1 MQPRYKGLL
10 IAASVM
16 IVLFLIG
23 GWFGFRTSYEEPRT
37 QVMAFDSTS
46 IVLIEFED
54 FSDQK
59 NNLQLMRIDGNWE
72 RVSERTL
79 EWDPTEHAQA
89 LLRQFHFIPVKRD
102 MGMIGLVGDRFKL
115 TNSAMC
121 QISFIQGDG
130 VTHTLNIGSN
140 TFAPGKAGAWTY
152 VNVPDEKIVYA
163 VEGIFTARLRPGSA
177 GI

>member
-1 MQPRYKGLL
+1 MQPRYKDLL

-16 IVLFLIG
+16 IVLFLVG
-23 GWFGFRTSYEEPRT
+23 GWFGFRTNSEEPRT
-37 QVMAFDSTS
+37 HVMAFDSTT
-46 IVLIEFED
+46 IVLIEFVDHADE
-54 FSDQK
+54 K
-59 NNLQLMRIDGNWE
+59 NNIQLMRVDGNWE

-79 EWDPTEHAQA
+79 EWDPTEHAHA

-102 MGMIGLVGDRFKL
+102 MGMIGLVGERFRL
-115 TNSAMC
+115 TPSLMG
-121 QISFIQGDG
+121 QISFVQGDG
-130 VTHTLNIGSN
+130 ITHMLNLGSN

-163 VEGIFTARLRPGSA
+163 VEGILTARLRPGSA